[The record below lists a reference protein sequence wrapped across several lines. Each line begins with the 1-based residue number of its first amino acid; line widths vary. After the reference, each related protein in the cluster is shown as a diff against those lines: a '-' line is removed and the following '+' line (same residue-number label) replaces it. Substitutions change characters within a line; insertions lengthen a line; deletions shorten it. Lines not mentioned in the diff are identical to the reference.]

1 VPAFYFHFTSP
12 STKSGTDKLRTSRQA
27 RFSSQPRVR
36 SSGNSK
42 TSTKP
47 NRKHAR
53 KENAATRKPLNTSSV
68 NNSNQWTAT
77 LQVMWPSHL
86 PVQVSRSCR
95 CPSYVY
101 VHKAGMNQGH
111 REFPFGNSREF
122 DIAKFPAGIP
132 GNFAKIAIG
141 YFFPVI
147 SLFVEFH
154 YHLQQTLSVNCN
166 VLW

>member
-1 VPAFYFHFTSP
+1 MPAFYFHFTSP

-111 REFPFGNSREF
+111 REFPNSRREF
-122 DIAKFPAGIP
+122 PGILR
-132 GNFAKIAIG
+132 KLLSVI
-141 YFFPVI
+141 FF
-147 SLFVEFH
+147 LLFH
-154 YHLQQTLSVNCN
+154 YLSSFITIYNKHWV
-166 VLW
+166 